1 MNSGFDWIALAEF
14 SAIGLLS
21 GGLLALIA
29 LGFVLIYKGTGV
41 INFAMG
47 EFMMLG
53 AYFFYTAN
61 VMWGLPLWVALPLT
75 LVAVALFA
83 ALAAF
88 PLVGGGSLTGLMCV
102 LGSPIIASAGLNI
115 MTGYTGLIS
124 LGHAAF
130 MGVGCYTAAW
140 LAQRGLPFFVTLPA
154 AGLMAAV
161 LGILVGLPSLRIKGL
176 YLAVATLAMQFVMV
190 YIFREWESVTGGV
203 RGVNVP
209 PASFFG
215 IPLNTD
221 ARMAWLIAFCA
232 VVMLIGARNLF
243 RTRVGRA
250 FTAIRDKDIS
260 AEVLGINLLR
270 YKLTSFA
277 IGSFYAG
284 VAGALLGYFYRA
296 MTPEYFTLQL
306 SIFYL
311 AAIIVGGL
319 GSTLGTILGAFFMT
333 LVPELLRAGV
343 SLAAQW
349 SPRAIEILS
358 PIQQV
363 VFGLLIIGFLVF
375 EPHGLVEVW
384 RRIRRFFH
392 LWPFRS

>member
-1 MNSGFDWIALAEF
+1 MRIHDFRESYDHDQALWP
-14 SAIGLLS
+14 
-21 GGLLALIA
+21 
-29 LGFVLIYKGTGV
+29 
-41 INFAMG
+41 
-47 EFMMLG
+47 
-53 AYFFYTAN
+53 TA
-61 VMWGLPLWVALPLT
+61 VQRGWLVAL
-75 LVAVALFA
+75 LV

-88 PLVGGGSLTGLMCV
+88 PLVGGGYLTGLMCV
-102 LGSPIIASAGLNI
+102 LGIHVIAAAGLNI

-140 LAQRGLPFFVTLPA
+140 LAQRGVPFFFTLPA
-154 AGLMAAV
+154 AGLMAAA
-161 LGILVGLPSLRIKGL
+161 LGIVVGLPSLRIKGL
-176 YLAVATLAMQFVMV
+176 YLAVATLAMQFLLV
-190 YIFREWESVTGGV
+190 YVFREWDSVTGGV

-209 PASFFG
+209 PATFLG
-215 IPLNTD
+215 VPLNTD
-221 ARMAWLIAFCA
+221 QRMAWLIAFCA

-270 YKLTSFA
+270 YKLTAFA

-296 MTPEYFTLQL
+296 MTPEYFSLQL

-319 GSTLGTILGAFFMT
+319 GSTVGTLLGAFFMT

-343 SLAAQW
+343 ALAAQW
-349 SPRAIEILS
+349 SPRATEILS

>member
-1 MNSGFDWIALAEF
+1 MRIHNFRESYVHDEALWPTPVQRAW
-14 SAIGLLS
+14 L
-21 GGLLALIA
+21 
-29 LGFVLIYKGTGV
+29 
-41 INFAMG
+41 
-47 EFMMLG
+47 
-53 AYFFYTAN
+53 
-61 VMWGLPLWVALPLT
+61 VALL
-75 LVAVALFA
+75 A

-88 PLVGGGSLTGLMCV
+88 PLVGGGYLVGLMCV
-102 LGSPIIASAGLNI
+102 LGIHVIAAAGLNI
-115 MTGYTGLIS
+115 MTGGAGLIS

-140 LAQRGLPFFVTLPA
+140 LAQRGVPFVVTLPA
-154 AGLMAAV
+154 AGLMAAA
-161 LGILVGLPSLRIKGL
+161 LGVVVGLPSLRIKGL
-176 YLAVATLAMQFVMV
+176 YLAVATLAMQFLMV
-190 YIFREWESVTGGV
+190 YIFREWESVTCGV

-209 PASFFG
+209 PASLFG
-215 IPLNTD
+215 LSLNTD
-221 ARMAWLIAFCA
+221 ARMAWLIGACA
-232 VVMLIGARNLF
+232 VVMLIGARNMF

-260 AEVLGINLLR
+260 AEVLGIHLLH
-270 YKLTSFA
+270 YKLMAFA
-277 IGSFYAG
+277 IGAFYAG

-319 GSTLGTILGAFFMT
+319 GSTLGTILGAVFMT
-333 LVPELLRAGV
+333 LVPELLRGGV
-343 SLAAQW
+343 AFAAQW
-349 SPRAIEILS
+349 TPRATEILS

>member
-1 MNSGFDWIALAEF
+1 MRIHDFRESYDHDQALWP
-14 SAIGLLS
+14 
-21 GGLLALIA
+21 
-29 LGFVLIYKGTGV
+29 
-41 INFAMG
+41 
-47 EFMMLG
+47 
-53 AYFFYTAN
+53 TA
-61 VMWGLPLWVALPLT
+61 VQRGWLVAL
-75 LVAVALFA
+75 LV

-88 PLVGGGSLTGLMCV
+88 PLVGGGYLTGLMCV
-102 LGSPIIASAGLNI
+102 LGIHVIAAAGLNI

-140 LAQRGLPFFVTLPA
+140 LAQRGVPFFFTLPA
-154 AGLMAAV
+154 AGLMAAA
-161 LGILVGLPSLRIKGL
+161 LGIVVGLPSLRIKGL
-176 YLAVATLAMQFVMV
+176 YLAVATLAMQFLLV
-190 YIFREWESVTGGV
+190 YVFREWDSVTGGV

-209 PASFFG
+209 PASFLG
-215 IPLNTD
+215 VPLNTD
-221 ARMAWLIAFCA
+221 QRMAWLIAFCA

-270 YKLTSFA
+270 YKLTAFA

-296 MTPEYFTLQL
+296 MTPEYFSLQL

-319 GSTLGTILGAFFMT
+319 GSTVGTLLGAFFMT

-343 SLAAQW
+343 ALAAH
-349 SPRAIEILS
+349 PAFLPPVAVPILS
-358 PIQQV
+358 RGPSPKSRPFPPHQGDID
-363 VFGLLIIGFLVF
+363 
-375 EPHGLVEVW
+375 EPC
-384 RRIRRFFH
+384 RT
-392 LWPFRS
+392 